1 MHNNTG
7 IVYLEKDAK
16 LIAKTNP
23 KIDRI
28 IVFNPDCYEILKVK
42 YKDIVKPSIHFS
54 PFKITER
61 LIYYEK
67 KVRDIL
73 KDKNLIDKDYV
84 EETFVFQLINI
95 LSSIE
100 CINLSIINEKTK
112 YWTLINKNKIIKIN
126 NKNEILS
133 IIIKNIIENQI
144 GQFKIKKDSK
154 QKFRW
159 ILKLINFLIF
169 KYAKRNK
176 IWFTGN
182 NYGFP
187 NIAKNIYEND
197 KDCSIFY
204 LFSDKKFIII
214 KSIISLFKIFI
225 RKKEI
230 IGIEPVVDENRVYR
244 NKIDIIL
251 EQTLDNE
258 LLKIKKLISKYLSE
272 ICDYTD
278 NIYNYLDEIVFK
290 TKPKLLIA
298 HHLYFME
305 AITLGSIFNKYNKS
319 CYILSHGSHR
329 NSDNEFCNY
338 ELKRHANGLLYSK
351 FASHIFVQNLGGDK
365 LLKSISDKNKSL
377 LNNKKIINTK
387 PIMWG
392 KKIND
397 RKVKKNKEFI
407 FLHASTFKP
416 LSARNLIYENSFEYF
431 DNIINLS
438 KAFDKLSNTKLIIL
452 AKNLTECSHLTLK
465 ENIKNFKNVIIKS
478 SGTGDRQSFIDYL
491 KNADCL
497 ISYSSTTIEE
507 AIYNNIPVG
516 IINFSG
522 NNYINFCPKKNLEDN
537 NGIYELNSIN
547 LINKLKLIMKNH
559 KNNKL
564 KNEIVEYYFDQ
575 SNDIDIKFFSNNLLN
590 F

>member
-7 IVYLEKDAK
+7 IVYLTKDAE

-28 IVFNPDCYEILKVK
+28 IVFSPDCYEILKVK
-42 YKDIVKPSIHFS
+42 YKNIVKPSIYFS
-54 PFKITER
+54 PTKITER
-61 LIYYEK
+61 LIHYEK
-67 KVRDIL
+67 KVRNIL
-73 KDKNLIDKDYV
+73 KDNNLIEKDYV
-84 EETFVFQLINI
+84 EETFIFQLINI

-100 CINLSIINEKTK
+100 YINLSITNENTK
-112 YWTLINKNKIIKIN
+112 YWTLVNKNKIIKTN
-126 NKNEILS
+126 NKNEILL
-133 IIIKNIIENQI
+133 IIVKNIIENQI
-144 GQFKIKKDSK
+144 GQFKITKDSK
-154 QKFRW
+154 QKFKW

-169 KYAKRNK
+169 KYAKKNK

-204 LFSDKKFIII
+204 LFSDKKYIII
-214 KSIISLFKIFI
+214 KSIISLFKIL
-225 RKKEI
+225 RGKKDI
-230 IGIEPVVDENRVYR
+230 IGIEPVIEEKRVYR
-244 NKIDIIL
+244 NNIDIIL
-251 EQTLDNE
+251 DLTLDNE
-258 LLKIKKLISKYLSE
+258 LLKIKKIISKYLSE
-272 ICDYTD
+272 ICDYTN

-305 AITLGSIFNKYNKS
+305 AVTLGSIFNKYNKS

-329 NSDNEFCNY
+329 NSDNEFCSF

-351 FASHIFVQNLGGDK
+351 FASHIFVQNLGGEN
-365 LLKSISDKNKSL
+365 LLKSISDNNKLL

-397 RKVKKNKEFI
+397 SKINIKKEFI

-452 AKNLTECSHLTLK
+452 AKNLSECSHLTLK
-465 ENIKNFKNVIIKS
+465 KNIKKYKNVFIKS
-478 SGTGDRQSFIDYL
+478 SGTGDRESFIDYL
-491 KNADCL
+491 KKADCL

-522 NNYINFCPKKNLEDN
+522 NNHINFCPKKDIADN
-537 NGIYELNSIN
+537 NGIYELNSID
-547 LINKLKLIMKNH
+547 LIGKLKLIMKNH

-564 KNEIVEYYFDQ
+564 KNEIVEYYFDK
-575 SNDIDIKFFSNNLLN
+575 SNIIDVKFFSKNLLN